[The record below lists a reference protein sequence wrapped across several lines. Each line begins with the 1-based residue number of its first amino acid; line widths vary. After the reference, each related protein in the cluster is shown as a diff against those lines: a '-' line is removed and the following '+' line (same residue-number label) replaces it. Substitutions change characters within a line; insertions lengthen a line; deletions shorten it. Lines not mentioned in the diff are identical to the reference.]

1 MHPSSREY
9 LDGEEN
15 LPLYYGKDCLVLLPR
30 DPYWLFAYWEISIPT
45 RQRFEAEFHK
55 PWDSLQLLLRV
66 YRYDAQGTG
75 KESHFDIQFLPR
87 ITVYKSRRPNK
98 NIKLNW
104 GVICRKEDSA
114 TSSHPTS
121 LPHPETASAISSMK
135 TGGCLIGRP
144 AVCTGESHAAI
155 LVPWK

>member
-9 LDGEEN
+9 LDGGKPAFILWER
-15 LPLYYGKDCLVLLPR
+15 LPTLPR

-75 KESHFDIQFLPR
+75 KESHFDIQIDPSADNWY
-87 ITVYKSRRPNK
+87 IKAGVPNK

-104 GVICRKEDSA
+104 VLSA
-114 TSSHPTS
+114 GRGFRHILSSTS

-144 AVCTGESHAAI
+144 AVLPANLTQQS
-155 LVPWK
+155 